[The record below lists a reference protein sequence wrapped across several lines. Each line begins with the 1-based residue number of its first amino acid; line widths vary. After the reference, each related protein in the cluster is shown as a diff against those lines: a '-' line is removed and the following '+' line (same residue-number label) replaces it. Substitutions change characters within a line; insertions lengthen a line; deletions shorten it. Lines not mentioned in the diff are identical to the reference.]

1 MSIRFYLP
9 DCAVK
14 VIINNYLRRVVDIED
29 SRPYDPE
36 YETEFPLY
44 QDLPTDLKEWLTANK
59 ITANLVYT
67 PQEEFVIEFY
77 STEDAAFY
85 NLTWINSE

>member
-1 MSIRFYLP
+1 MSIRFDLP

-14 VIINNYLRRVVDIED
+14 IIISNYLQRVIEIED

-36 YETEFPLY
+36 YETEFPIY
-44 QDLPTDLKEWLTANK
+44 QDLPIDLKDWLFENNIK
-59 ITANLVYT
+59 ANLVYT

-77 STEDAAFY
+77 NHEDAAFY
-85 NLTWINSE
+85 KLTWE